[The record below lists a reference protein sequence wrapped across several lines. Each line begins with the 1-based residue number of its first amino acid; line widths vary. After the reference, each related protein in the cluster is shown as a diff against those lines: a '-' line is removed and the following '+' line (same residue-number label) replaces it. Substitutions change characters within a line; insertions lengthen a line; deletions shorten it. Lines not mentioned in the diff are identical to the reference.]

1 VSRAVEAKGETKM
14 KAAAVTSDVVK
25 QLDDIESDGGN
36 GTLLLG
42 AQSLA
47 VTHLGKVFFP
57 ESGYTKGDLMR
68 YYSRVASVLLPVLE
82 DRPLVLK
89 RWPAGIAGQPFFQ
102 QKPPDKTPKG
112 VRVERVPAEGA
123 LARRIVGGDLLT
135 QLYCVQLGVIATN
148 CWHSRVG
155 SLRYPDYTVIDLD
168 PGPKAPFRRV
178 VQIARWLEEL
188 LDQARLKAAVKT
200 SGKSGIHVY
209 IPLPPRANDE
219 AARLVAQIFAQRV
232 ADAHPREATTTR
244 VVKARSATS
253 VYVDYLQNVVGKSI
267 ASAFSVRSR
276 PGATVSTPVSWD
288 ELTDDLDPRDFT
300 IESVVKEATA
310 RGKLWSK
317 AMGARN
323 ALSALTTGGRAVP
336 AAR

>member
-1 VSRAVEAKGETKM
+1 M
-14 KAAAVTSDVVK
+14 KAAKANAAPIMNGVVE
-25 QLDDIESDGGN
+25 QLDAIESDGGN
-36 GTLLLG
+36 GTLRLG
-42 AQSLA
+42 RQSLA
-47 VTHLGKVFFP
+47 VTRLGKVFFP

-68 YYSRVASVLLPVLE
+68 YYARMAPVLMPVLE

-89 RWPAGIAGQPFFQ
+89 RWPDGIAGQPFFQ
-102 QKPPDKTPKG
+102 QKAPDKTPVG

-123 LARRIVGGDLLT
+123 LAPRVVGCDLLT

-155 SLRYPDYTVIDLD
+155 SLKYPDYTVIDLD

-178 VQIARWLEEL
+178 VQVARWLEEL
-188 LDQARLKAAVKT
+188 LREARLTAAVKT

-209 IPLPPRANDE
+209 IPLPPRTNDE

-244 VVKARSATS
+244 VVKARSTTA

-267 ASAFSVRSR
+267 ASAFSVRAR
-276 PGATVSTPVSWD
+276 PGAPVSTPLSWD

-300 IESVVKEATA
+300 IESIVKEATA

-317 AMGARN
+317 AMGAHN
-323 ALSALTTGGRAVP
+323 TLSALTTRERAVP

>member
-1 VSRAVEAKGETKM
+1 MKG
-14 KAAAVTSDVVK
+14 ASVGNDVVE
-25 QLDDIESDGGN
+25 QLDAIESDGGN
-36 GTLLLG
+36 GTLRLG
-42 AQSLA
+42 RHSLG

-57 ESGYTKGDLMR
+57 ESGYTKLDLMR
-68 YYSRVASVLLPVLE
+68 YYARVAPVLLPVLQ

-89 RWPAGIAGQPFFQ
+89 RWPDGIAGKPFFQ
-102 QKPPDKTPKG
+102 QKAPDKTPTG

-123 LARRIVGGDLLT
+123 LVPRMVGGDLLT

-155 SLRYPDYTVIDLD
+155 SLKCPDYTVIDLD

-178 VQIARWLEEL
+178 VQIARWLAEL
-188 LDQARLKAAVKT
+188 LDTARLSAALKT
-200 SGKSGIHVY
+200 SGKSGLHIY
-209 IPLPPRANDE
+209 IPLPAKTNDE

-232 ADAHPREATTTR
+232 AEAHPREATTMR

-276 PGATVSTPVSWD
+276 PGATVSTPLSWD

-300 IESVVKEATA
+300 IESVVQEAMA

-323 ALSALTTGGRAVP
+323 TLSLLTTDRRAVP